1 MKIKL
6 LQNAN
11 VLMPAGSVVDLED
24 ARAALLISIGHA
36 VQVNEKQVERAVKA
50 PAEKKT
56 KK

>member
-1 MKIKL
+1 MKVKL

-11 VLMPAGSVVDLED
+11 VLMPAGSVFDLED
-24 ARAALLISIGHA
+24 SRAALLISIGHA